1 MKDIEN
7 SMAQS
12 AAALARLERALG
24 RLDAAARKPRATPAP
39 TAGAG
44 IASDDVAKLK
54 RDHATLK
61 DAPGRVAA
69 RLDDTIARLAAGLR
83 EAG

>member
-1 MKDIEN
+1 
-7 SMAQS
+7 MAQS

-39 TAGAG
+39 TAAPG
-44 IASDDVAKLK
+44 IAPPILGDDVAKLK

-61 DAPGRVAA
+61 EATGRVAA

>member
-1 MKDIEN
+1 LKDIEN

-24 RLDAAARKPRATPAP
+24 RLDAAARKARAGAAPAATPQVS
-39 TAGAG
+39 
-44 IASDDVAKLK
+44 SDDVAKLK
-54 RDHATLK
+54 RDHAALK
-61 DAPGRVAA
+61 EATGRVAT
-69 RLDDTIARLAAGLR
+69 RLDETIARLAAGLR